1 MNEKQQIFEIIDGF
15 KNLTSRIK
23 KDNDEI
29 KDSMKNKDLTIA
41 ACKKEYKKLYAEHE
55 ELKRKYVEL
64 EKYFHQEKYEKIQ
77 NRKRE
82 QEKQHNKKK
91 KRRFILD
98 YDDDD
103 DDDNDAD
110 DEFYNEDE
118 NNNDNDNDEEFEI
131 IKVKKNSK
139 KNEQKKQKQKQN
151 NKKKIPKGIMDY
163 INNDNN

>member
-64 EKYFHQEKYEKIQ
+64 EKYFHQEKYEKRQ

-98 YDDDD
+98 YDYDDD
-103 DDDNDAD
+103 YDNDAD

>member
-64 EKYFHQEKYEKIQ
+64 EKYFHQEKYEKRQ

-98 YDDDD
+98 YDDD

>member
-64 EKYFHQEKYEKIQ
+64 EKYFHQEKYEKRQ

-103 DDDNDAD
+103 DNDAD

-118 NNNDNDNDEEFEI
+118 NNNDNDNDEKFEI

>member
-64 EKYFHQEKYEKIQ
+64 EKYFHQEKYEKRQ
-77 NRKRE
+77 NRKTE

-98 YDDDD
+98 YDD

>member
-64 EKYFHQEKYEKIQ
+64 EKYFHQEKYEKRQ

-103 DDDNDAD
+103 NDAD

-118 NNNDNDNDEEFEI
+118 NNNDNDNDEKFEI
-131 IKVKKNSK
+131 IKVKKKGK

>member
-64 EKYFHQEKYEKIQ
+64 EKYFHQEKYEKRQ

-103 DDDNDAD
+103 DDNDAD

-118 NNNDNDNDEEFEI
+118 NNNDNDNDEKFEI

>member
-41 ACKKEYKKLYAEHE
+41 AWKKEYKKLYAEHE

-64 EKYFHQEKYEKIQ
+64 EKYFHQEKYEKRQ

-98 YDDDD
+98 YDDD

>member
-64 EKYFHQEKYEKIQ
+64 EKYFHQEKYEKRQ

-98 YDDDD
+98 YDD

-151 NKKKIPKGIMDY
+151 NKKKIPKGIMEN
-163 INNDNN
+163 INNDNNK

>member
-64 EKYFHQEKYEKIQ
+64 EKYFHQEKYEKRQ

>member
-64 EKYFHQEKYEKIQ
+64 EKYFHQEKYEKRQ

-118 NNNDNDNDEEFEI
+118 NNNDNDNDEKFEI
-131 IKVKKNSK
+131 IKVNKNSK

>member
-15 KNLTSRIK
+15 KKLTSRIK

-64 EKYFHQEKYEKIQ
+64 EKYFHQEKYKKRQ

-98 YDDDD
+98 YDDA
-103 DDDNDAD
+103 DNDAD

-139 KNEQKKQKQKQN
+139 KNGQKKQKQKQN

>member
-64 EKYFHQEKYEKIQ
+64 EKYFHQEKYEKRQ

-98 YDDDD
+98 YDD

>member
-41 ACKKEYKKLYAEHE
+41 TCKKEYKKLYAEHE

-64 EKYFHQEKYEKIQ
+64 EKYFHQEKYEKRQ